1 MNKIQIKAEVLAAL
15 AAFSTSAQ
23 PNPSLLTDLKQIDDK
38 KTILEVLIRELVN
51 ASEQRALLICWML
64 MELIDK

>member
-38 KTILEVLIRELVN
+38 KN
-51 ASEQRALLICWML
+51 YSGSSYQRIG
-64 MELIDK
+64 